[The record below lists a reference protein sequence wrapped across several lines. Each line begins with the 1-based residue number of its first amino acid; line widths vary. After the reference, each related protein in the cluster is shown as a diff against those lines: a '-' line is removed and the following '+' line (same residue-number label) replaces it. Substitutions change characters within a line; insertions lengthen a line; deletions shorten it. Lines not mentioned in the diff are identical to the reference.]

1 MTFDDYN
8 YNMTNQY
15 ILIEEPQD
23 KAAAQKAR
31 QMQQMSKGQKSVDG
45 ISEAKIEKAISEHY
59 EHESVMLPPEEERDA
74 TPPRSE
80 DADKLVDLEST
91 AKGKGKK
98 GKKDKKGAADKAGS
112 ARGGAGKAKSQG
124 THSMFSD

>member
-1 MTFDDYN
+1 
-8 YNMTNQY
+8 
-15 ILIEEPQD
+15 
-23 KAAAQKAR
+23 
-31 QMQQMSKGQKSVDG
+31 MQQMSKGQKSVDG

-80 DADKLVDLEST
+80 DADRLDKDLEST

-98 GKKDKKGAADKAGS
+98 GKKDKKGATAEKSGS
-112 ARGGAGKAKSQG
+112 
-124 THSMFSD
+124 